1 MRLLSKSQHP
11 ISTVSPWRN
20 DSIGFF
26 FPSLGPILSVHC
38 RRFRL
43 LCMPDPSLQPE
54 EAPCKSG
61 TVPTSGQ
68 DVVYGVFLLVSCL
81 GSPLICVFQRL
92 RLFLD
97 IPIISTCLCACFGY
111 ILFFFPSLFRF
122 LFFPFLRNT
131 GRALAY
137 ITLASIGRTCFR
149 ASPVR
154 GE

>member
-11 ISTVSPWRN
+11 ISAVSLWRN
-20 DSIGFF
+20 DSIGVFL
-26 FPSLGPILSVHC
+26 PSLGPILSAHC
-38 RRFRL
+38 RRFCL

-81 GSPLICVFQRL
+81 GSPLICVFPRL

-97 IPIISTCLCACFGY
+97 IPIIFHLSLRLFWFY
-111 ILFFFPSLFRF
+111 FFFPSLFRF
-122 LFFPFLRNT
+122 LFFPFLRNV